1 MHMHAD
7 KLSDSVADVSLNNP
21 ETLCNSW
28 IITGNKWTAL
38 LLHVSSILSFVL
50 LSYRLHSL
58 QIVSLSSLWTHDL
71 CSHAQQSVVY
81 QNQFSASDST
91 SEACEEPQPGA
102 AFELQGGAF
111 DASPLSSQSC
121 LSSPRYARQGFLASA
136 AWECSPDEPL
146 FTTCL
151 LRSAHRKLEGKKVR
165 PKLFYLKFTVYEL
178 SWLGCPFFLWML
190 RK

>member
-58 QIVSLSSLWTHDL
+58 QIVSLSSL
-71 CSHAQQSVVY
+71 
-81 QNQFSASDST
+81 
-91 SEACEEPQPGA
+91 
-102 AFELQGGAF
+102 
-111 DASPLSSQSC
+111 
-121 LSSPRYARQGFLASA
+121 
-136 AWECSPDEPL
+136 
-146 FTTCL
+146 
-151 LRSAHRKLEGKKVR
+151 
-165 PKLFYLKFTVYEL
+165 
-178 SWLGCPFFLWML
+178 
-190 RK
+190 